1 MRGYQHDRR
10 LRVPVTGTQHLYD
23 VETTLC
29 AQVDVDDNQL
39 RRNRVGNHHC
49 VRGRRG
55 RPDDCGTGLEQHRL
69 RSSAEGSTV
78 VDDQAARIREEH
90 GIETVRR
97 QDRWHSRYPENQTSI
112 VVTTVPFHERLIRR
126 VLRPS
131 TPAGT
136 WGVVLSLC
144 LIAVEVTVVLQLK
157 QIAPENSF
165 GAVFMFGVLIVSAGW
180 GFRISIATSV
190 ASAAAYAYIHASED
204 SISLVP
210 AVLVFTVLALVTNVL
225 VGQSRLRAVESE
237 QRRQEADL
245 LARLA
250 RSMLMTSDIRK
261 MLDDA
266 GERLTSELDL
276 PRPHTCIVLGPAPSL
291 DADREAIALTDG
303 PTVIGALLVPRGLQ
317 AADTRRV
324 RRIVPAL
331 ESLLTAALQAQ
342 ETRHE
347 LTRSRARVVAASDH
361 ARRTIERDLHDGAQQ
376 HIVSLGL
383 QLRSVQAA
391 VPEQLPEL
399 RQRVDGSI
407 ETLTRIHEDL
417 RELSRGI
424 HPAILTRG
432 GLAPALKTLARR
444 SSIPVSLNTDIPA
457 RLPDA
462 IEVAAYYVVAEAL
475 TNAAKYSGAT
485 EVTISAESTTAVFD
499 LIVSDD
505 GCGGAD
511 FTSGSGL
518 IGLRDRVAAVGGTL
532 TLRST
537 PDSGTTLT
545 VRIAGRPP
553 SPPRGRAEGHDG
565 FARVRGEGQ

>member
-1 MRGYQHDRR
+1 M
-10 LRVPVTGTQHLYD
+10 
-23 VETTLC
+23 
-29 AQVDVDDNQL
+29 
-39 RRNRVGNHHC
+39 
-49 VRGRRG
+49 
-55 RPDDCGTGLEQHRL
+55 
-69 RSSAEGSTV
+69 
-78 VDDQAARIREEH
+78 
-90 GIETVRR
+90 
-97 QDRWHSRYPENQTSI
+97 
-112 VVTTVPFHERLIRR
+112 
-126 VLRPS
+126 
-131 TPAGT
+131 
-136 WGVVLSLC
+136 
-144 LIAVEVTVVLQLK
+144 IAVEVTVVLQLK

-432 GLAPALKTLARR
+432 GLAHALKTLARR